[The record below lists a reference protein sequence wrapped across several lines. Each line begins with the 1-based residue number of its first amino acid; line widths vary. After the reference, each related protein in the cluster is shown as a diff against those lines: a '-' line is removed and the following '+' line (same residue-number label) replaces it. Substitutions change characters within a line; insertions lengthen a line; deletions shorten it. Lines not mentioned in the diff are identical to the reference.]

1 MQSKNYIKDI
11 IVIGFALFAMF
22 FGSGNVLFPPYLGVT
37 TGSGWFI
44 GVMSYMIADIF
55 IAMLAIVVMVKSDGN
70 LTAVT
75 GRTGKIP
82 ALLINL
88 AVIICIGPLFCI
100 PRSSAATF
108 DMILVPL
115 FNAKNGTVTSVIF
128 SIVFFLIV
136 YLLTVRP
143 NKVCDII
150 GKFLTPLL
158 LASLALVIIKG
169 IISPIGPVVDV
180 GGVAKVIESGVIAGY
195 QSMDVFGALNLGLVV
210 IATASTKGYKD
221 KKDAISVIS
230 FASIVCLICLFV
242 VSLGLA
248 YLGGTV
254 STLYNA
260 DVSQATLVFLITK
273 HLYGSAGGI
282 LIGFLTGLACFTTAV
297 GLTSGTSSYFQRLT
311 GNKISYERG
320 VLYCCVVSCI
330 IANFGLSKIIA
341 LAVPTLT
348 LIFPVVVVLIVL
360 SLFTNKIKKDS
371 VFIGAASATFLANVL
386 TMLSTTYNM
395 NIPVVKY
402 MPLFDLGFGWVL
414 PALFACII
422 GMVWPI
428 KSTEKS
434 SQ

>member
-44 GVMSYMIADIF
+44 GVMSYMVADIF

-75 GRTGKIP
+75 RRTGKISS
-82 ALLINL
+82 LLINL

-115 FNAKNGTVTSVIF
+115 FNVKNGNATSVIF

-136 YLLTVRP
+136 YFLTVKP

-158 LASLALVIIKG
+158 LISLALVIVKG
-169 IISPIGPVVDV
+169 LITPLGPVVDV
-180 GGVAKVIESGVIAGY
+180 AGPAEVIKNGVIAGY

-210 IATASTKGYKD
+210 IAAASTKGYKD
-221 KKDAISVIS
+221 KKDAINVVS
-230 FASIVCLICLFV
+230 FASVVCLICLFV

-254 STLYNA
+254 STFFDA
-260 DVSQATLVFLITK
+260 DVSQATLVFLITQR
-273 HLYGSAGGI
+273 LYGNVGGI
-282 LIGFLTGLACFTTAV
+282 LIGFLTGLACLTTAV
-297 GLTSGTSSYFQRLT
+297 GLTSGTSSYFQTLS
-311 GNKISYERG
+311 GNKVSYGRG
-320 VLYCCVVSCI
+320 VLYCCIVSCI
-330 IANFGLSKIIA
+330 IANFGLSNIIK
-341 LAVPTLT
+341 LAVPILT
-348 LIFPVVVVLIVL
+348 LIFPVVVVLIIL
-360 SLFTNKIKKDS
+360 SLFTSKIKKDS
-371 VFIGAASATFLANVL
+371 VFIGAAAGTFLANVL
-386 TMLSTTYNM
+386 TMLSNTYNIH
-395 NIPVVKY
+395 IPVVQY

-414 PALFACII
+414 PSLIACII
-422 GMVWPI
+422 GMVWPVR
-428 KSTEKS
+428 ST
-434 SQ
+434 Q